1 MRSIEKNFEA
11 QASAPVEARMVAV
24 AAGAGPRGGPSGA
37 LPHFAFEIVLDE
49 QSALTCFSAQ
59 FHKAHPQGPASFSLR
74 LEQARPRPTSA
85 DLARPRPTSL
95 LQDGGRLVYS
105 TCSMNPVEDEV
116 VVAQTRPMTSAAG
129 SATASS
135 RCTWPPST
143 FQ

>member
-11 QASAPVEARMVAV
+11 QASAPVEARMIAV

-74 LEQARPRPTSA
+74 LEQARPRPTSP
-85 DLARPRPTSL
+85 DLARPRPTSPDL
-95 LQDGGRLVYS
+95 ARSALPSAPRRRLI
-105 TCSMNPVEDEV
+105 
-116 VVAQTRPMTSAAG
+116 
-129 SATASS
+129 SS
-135 RCTWPPST
+135 RPRPSARAPSCAST
-143 FQ
+143 A